1 MIVHPV
7 FLLGLDKYGV
17 TLSVILLHFI
27 MNVILKKQPLEVFYK
42 KGLLKNFVKF
52 KGKHLCQGLFF
63 NKVAGVRLQF
73 Y

>member
-7 FLLGLDKYGV
+7 FLLGLDKHGV

-27 MNVILKKQPLEVFYK
+27 MNVILKKQPLEVLYK

-63 NKVAGVRLQF
+63 N
-73 Y
+73 